1 MSFSPKSVE
10 LLLDLLEIK
19 MSLMHVHD
27 REDAKELKA
36 MQATREEL
44 LKIAHK
50 SKKRVGDSSEVLER

>member
-1 MSFSPKSVE
+1 
-10 LLLDLLEIK
+10 
-19 MSLMHVHD
+19 MHVHD